1 MSEPAR
7 IALFGA
13 AGKMGR
19 EILRQ
24 AWRHDDLDIAL
35 AYDTKHAGEIVESTT
50 VLTLPSA
57 LPEDVRLVIDF
68 SSATAV
74 QDHLDL
80 ALDARAAFLC
90 GVTGLPQEILNE
102 LRAAA
107 NEIPVLHSPNMAAG
121 MQVMFK
127 IAALTARALP
137 NYERHILEIHHT
149 EKKDAPSGSALRL
162 SDAVRDAIEEDTPIT
177 SLRMG
182 DVTGEHR
189 ITFGGPGE
197 RIEIIH
203 HADSRAVFAVGAL
216 RAACWLLHKSPGFYT
231 MADVLELNDER

>member
-1 MSEPAR
+1 MSDHTVV
-7 IALFGA
+7 ALFGA

-24 AWRHDDLDIAL
+24 AWRHDDLEIEYC
-35 AYDTKHAGEIVESTT
+35 YDTKHAGEIVDSRT
-50 VLTLPSA
+50 VLA
-57 LPEDVRLVIDF
+57 LPRSLPDDVRLVIDF
-68 SSATAV
+68 SAAAAV

-80 ALDARAAFLC
+80 ALDRRAAYLS
-90 GVTGLPQEILNE
+90 GVTGLPQDVLNE

-107 NEIPVLHSPNMAAG
+107 NEIPVLYSPNMAAG
-121 MQVMFK
+121 MHVMFK
-127 IAALTARALP
+127 IAALSAKALP

-149 EKKDAPSGSALRL
+149 EKKDSPSGSALRL
-162 SDAVRDAIEEDTPIT
+162 ADSIREAVQDNTPIT

-216 RAACWLLHKSPGFYT
+216 RAAEWLIHKSPGFYG
-231 MADVLELNDER
+231 MGDVLEL

>member
-1 MSEPAR
+1 MSEAAGV
-7 IALFGA
+7 ALFGA

-24 AWRHDDLDIAL
+24 AWRHDELYIAY
-35 AYDTKHAGEIVESTT
+35 AYDALHIGETVETVIVEA
-50 VLTLPSA
+50 PPPA
-57 LPEDVRLVIDF
+57 LSEEVRLVMDF
-68 SSATAV
+68 SVADAV
-74 QDHLDL
+74 LDHLDL
-80 ALDARAAFLC
+80 ALAGRAAFLT
-90 GVTGLPQEILNE
+90 GVTALPQDVMNE

-121 MQVMFK
+121 MHVMFRL
-127 IAALTARALP
+127 AAKAAKALP

-149 EKKDAPSGSALRL
+149 EKKDSPSGTALRL
-162 SDAVRDAIEEDTPIT
+162 SDAVREAVQEETPIT

-216 RAACWLLHKSPGFYT
+216 RAASWLLHKSPGFYS
-231 MADVLELNDER
+231 MGDVLDL

>member
-1 MSEPAR
+1 MSEPAG

-24 AWRHDDLDIAL
+24 AWRHDELRIAY
-35 AYDTKHAGEIVESTT
+35 AYDTKHAGEVVESTT
-50 VLTLPSA
+50 VLALPPA
-57 LPEDVRLVIDF
+57 LPEDVRLVMDF
-68 SSATAV
+68 SAAAAV

-80 ALDARAAFLC
+80 ALNQRAAYLT
-90 GVTGLPQEILNE
+90 GVTGLPQDVLNE

-107 NEIPVLHSPNMAAG
+107 NEIAVLHSPNMAAG
-121 MQVMFK
+121 MHVMFK
-127 IAALTARALP
+127 IAALTAKALP

-149 EKKDAPSGSALRL
+149 EKKDAPSGTALGL
-162 SDAVRDAIEEDTPIT
+162 AHAVRDAVEETTPIT

-203 HADSRAVFAVGAL
+203 RADSRAVFAVGAL
-216 RAACWLLHKSPGFYT
+216 RAASWLLHKSPGFYG
-231 MADVLELNDER
+231 MGDVLEL

>member
-1 MSEPAR
+1 MSEPAVVV
-7 IALFGA
+7 LFGA

-24 AWRHDDLDIAL
+24 SWREDELSIAY
-35 AYDTKHAGEIVESTT
+35 AYDSSHAGELVEKNTILAPPKS
-50 VLTLPSA
+50 
-57 LPEDVRLVIDF
+57 LPEDVRLVMDF
-68 SSATAV
+68 SAANSV
-74 QDHLDL
+74 QSHLDL
-80 ALDARAAFLC
+80 ALDQRAAFLT
-90 GVTGLPQEILNE
+90 GVTALPQEVLNE

-107 NEIPVLHSPNMAAG
+107 NEIPVLCSPNMAAG
-121 MQVMFK
+121 MHVMFK
-127 IAALTARALP
+127 IAALTAKSLP

-149 EKKDAPSGSALRL
+149 EKKDSPSGTALRL
-162 SDAVRDAIEEDTPIT
+162 ADSVRDAVKDETPIT

-216 RAACWLLHKSPGFYT
+216 RAANWLLHKSPGFYG
-231 MADVLELNDER
+231 MGDVLELNDER